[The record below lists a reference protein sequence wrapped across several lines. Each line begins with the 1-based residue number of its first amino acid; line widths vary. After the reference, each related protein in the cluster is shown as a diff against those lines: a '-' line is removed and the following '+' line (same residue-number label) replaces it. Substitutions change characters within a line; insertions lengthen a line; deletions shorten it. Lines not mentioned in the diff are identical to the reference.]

1 MWAIL
6 TILIVGIV
14 SFLIGLLLT
23 NSKWKT
29 KYEQSEKDNILLKTQ
44 ITNLNNRVAKLEKA
58 EKNAIGLYE
67 SARAEKDEI
76 EDDRDR
82 LKSNNIIVNRKLKE
96 SEASN
101 NKQEIER
108 LSQELTKAKK
118 YRLELEADRNEWKS
132 KALAGTNNAAVD
144 TTNDTMTIQDTVTKP
159 PQSLTYRMTTIFNRI
174 GLRDPHNEDDLTKIN
189 GVGQEIAKKLNKIGI
204 YNYKQLAQLEEKD
217 LETIDEALE
226 FTRGRAKRD
235 GWIAQSLA
243 LYHKKY
249 A

>member
-6 TILIVGIV
+6 TILVVGIV

-29 KYEQSEKDNILLKTQ
+29 KYEQVEKDNTLLKTQ
-44 ITNLNNRVAKLEKA
+44 MTNLNNRLTKLEKS
-58 EKNAIGLYE
+58 EKNAISLYE

-76 EDDRDR
+76 EEDRDR
-82 LKSNNIIVNRKLKE
+82 LKSNNIIINRKLRE

-108 LSQELTKAKK
+108 LNQELTKANK

-132 KALAGTNNAAVD
+132 KALAGTNNTPEDA
-144 TTNDTMTIQDTVTKP
+144 TTTTIQNNVSTP

-174 GLRDPHNEDDLTKIN
+174 GLRDPHNEDDLTKVN
-189 GVGQEIAKKLNKIGI
+189 GIGPEIAKRLNKLGI

-226 FTRGRAKRD
+226 FFPGRAKRD
-235 GWIAQSLA
+235 GWIEQSLA